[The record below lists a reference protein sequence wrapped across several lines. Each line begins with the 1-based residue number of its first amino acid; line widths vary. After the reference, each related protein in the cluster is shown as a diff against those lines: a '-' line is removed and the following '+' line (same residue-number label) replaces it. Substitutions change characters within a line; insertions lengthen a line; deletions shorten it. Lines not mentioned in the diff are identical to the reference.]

1 MVVAGLDSSMIR
13 CNENSKCPPPKL
25 VRTFF
30 TKTKSVV
37 VARFVTSIAFIWLFE
52 GIDGLL
58 FVYIIAYLHQK

>member
-1 MVVAGLDSSMIR
+1 MSASEIGGDI
-13 CNENSKCPPPKL
+13 
-25 VRTFF
+25 F

-58 FVYIIAYLHQK
+58 YVYIIAYLHQN